1 MEFGSLKRLSF
12 FSPAHPVAALTTGA
26 AEAAPPWNLRRILI
40 GLMVPMGMTVLN
52 MSMFSI
58 GLPSIRSNFAI
69 QPDLVAWLVTAYTL
83 PFVIFMPLY
92 GRLGDGLGKRRLF
105 LMGLV
110 IFALGTFVAMFAS
123 NLWLLMI
130 GRIVQGIGTAGVNPL
145 CIAIISDFFPAA
157 QRGKAL
163 GTWSSAGPAI
173 SMVGPFLGGF
183 LVDHWGWQAIFIPA
197 LLAGVVSI
205 YVVWGQLPA
214 SDRPIPQGFL
224 RKFDWI
230 GLLLLS
236 GAIVTLIFYLSSRP
250 ITGVEP
256 LQDWRLL
263 LLLFVLLAL
272 FYGWEKRHP
281 EPLVDLQVVR
291 YRNFSRASFCALLR
305 MVLMNGEGFLTPL
318 FFTDAFGLSASWI
331 GVIGSFYSGAL
342 LSTTRWAGK
351 LADRGNGR
359 WLITTGFAIQG
370 SMLAT
375 LALLPNVVTAPVAAG
390 FLLLFGMGAG
400 FSLAVLSHSAMAY
413 VPVEQSGT
421 AAGLHSTIRFLGGA
435 LGITLCGVLLRQM
448 EAQTLTTI
456 DAYQMVYGCLALVG
470 LLGVLLAWRLR

>member
-1 MEFGSLKRLSF
+1 MKRLPF
-12 FSPAHPVAALTTGA
+12 FPSALPAAILTPTVEQAAA
-26 AEAAPPWNLRRILI
+26 AWNLRRILI

-52 MSMFSI
+52 MSMFSV

-105 LMGLV
+105 LIGLV
-110 IFALGTFVAMFAS
+110 IFTLGTFVSMFAA
-123 NLWLLMI
+123 NLWLLML

-145 CIAIISDFFPAA
+145 CIAIISDFFPAT

-163 GTWSSAGPAI
+163 GAWSSAGPAT

-214 SDRPIPQGFL
+214 NDRPIPHGFL
-224 RKFDWI
+224 RHFDWI

-236 GAIVTLIFYLSSRP
+236 GAIITLIFYLSSRP

-263 LLLFVLLAL
+263 WLLIVLLVL

-281 EPLVDLQVVR
+281 NPLVDLDVVR
-291 YRNFSRASFCALLR
+291 HRNFSRASFCALLR

-331 GVIGSFYSGAL
+331 GIIGSLYSGAL

-351 LADRGNGR
+351 LADRGSGR
-359 WLITTGFAIQG
+359 WLIIAGFSIQG

-375 LALLPNVVTAPVAAG
+375 LALLPNGAGAPVAAG

-400 FSLAVLSHSAMAY
+400 FSLAVLSHTAMAA
-413 VPVEQSGT
+413 VPSEQSGT

-448 EAQTLTTI
+448 EAQALTII